1 MGKRNAEA
9 LASAHRA
16 ETLPQVELV
25 RLYRQIATLLG
36 DKIDQGVFPIGT
48 LLPAERELAQRF
60 GVSRTTVR
68 EALIALEVAGK
79 VSIRVGRGVQ
89 ILEATP
95 RRPEVHDS
103 ADVDDL
109 ADADLG
115 PIQLMEARLHVEP
128 WTAELAASAR
138 GDENLLRMRR
148 AMKTQAG
155 ADSANSPQ
163 YRDGDMQ
170 FHVEI
175 ARASGNAAFAVIVKA
190 LWAYRSKPLFGKFEE
205 LLVGPDRPAKTVAE
219 HRAIYEA
226 IADRDSA
233 AARRAMR
240 RHLNAVLGEF
250 SRGLDDR

>member
-1 MGKRNAEA
+1 MGKRIA
-9 LASAHRA
+9 LAPA
-16 ETLPQVELV
+16 ERVEATLPQIEPV
-25 RLYRQIATLLG
+25 RLYRQIAALLS
-36 DKIDQGVFPIGT
+36 DKIKQGVFPIGS
-48 LLPAERELAQRF
+48 LLPAERDLAQQF

-95 RRPEVHDS
+95 RMSEIANI
-103 ADVDDL
+103 ADV

-128 WTAELAASAR
+128 WTAELAAAAR
-138 GDENLLRMRR
+138 ADTNLLQMRR
-148 AMKTQAG
+148 AMKVQEG
-155 ADSANSPQ
+155 AKSAASPQ

-175 ARASGNAAFAVIVKA
+175 ARASGNAAFAMIVGA
-190 LWAYRSKPLFGKFEE
+190 LWTYRSKPLFGKFEE
-205 LLVGPDRPAKTVAE
+205 LLIGPNRPANTIAE
-219 HRAIYEA
+219 HRTIYEA
-226 IADRDSA
+226 IADRDGT

-240 RHLNAVLGEF
+240 RHLNAVLREF

>member
-1 MGKRNAEA
+1 MGKRIAQA
-9 LASAHRA
+9 LAAA
-16 ETLPQVELV
+16 ERIEAPLPQIEPV
-25 RLYRQIATLLG
+25 RLYRQIASLLS
-36 DKIDQGVFPIGT
+36 DKIEQGVFPIGT
-48 LLPAERELAQRF
+48 LLPAERDLAQQF

-95 RRPEVHDS
+95 RMPEIANV
-103 ADVDDL
+103 AEV

-138 GDENLLRMRR
+138 ADTNLARMRR
-148 AMKTQAG
+148 AMKVQEG
-155 ADSANSPQ
+155 AKSASSPQ

-175 ARASGNAAFAVIVKA
+175 ARASGNAAFAVIVGA
-190 LWAYRSKPLFGKFEE
+190 LWTYRSKPLFGKFEE
-205 LLVGPDRPAKTVAE
+205 LLIGPDRPAHTMEE
-219 HRAIYEA
+219 HRTIYEA
-226 IADRDSA
+226 IADRDGA

-240 RHLNAVLGEF
+240 RHLNAVLREF